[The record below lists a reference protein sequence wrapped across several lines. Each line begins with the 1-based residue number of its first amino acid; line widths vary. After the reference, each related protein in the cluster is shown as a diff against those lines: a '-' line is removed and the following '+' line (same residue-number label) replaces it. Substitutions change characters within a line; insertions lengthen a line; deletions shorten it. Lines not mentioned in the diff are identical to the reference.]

1 MRRKKWTG
9 FVLTL
14 ALGAILAG
22 CAPLGSAQTIKSI
35 QSVQNN
41 LSSYKT
47 QATMTVRLQDA
58 VQRYFVETWYRSPD
72 QYRIALGND
81 ARDISQIIVHNAQ
94 GIYIISPSTKKV
106 IQFQGDWAEKQGQLY
121 LYHILLNRIL
131 SVQNPDIARKD
142 KLLTFTLPADSVS
155 PLVSTQRIVLDE
167 GSFAPRQVVLYGK
180 DKQAVITVDYLSF
193 QKGVTF
199 NANAFTPDQATTL
212 KSFDMPVSSI
222 EEGFGVIDPSW
233 VPQGDDVASET
244 ESAGIVFVRYGGPYP
259 FTLAET
265 RPDGQSIDVG
275 QGSLV
280 TLYGLPAVMT
290 GTGPLHQLYWFN
302 HGVEFQ
308 LTSSMPVSDLVHVAE
323 STVETMGK

>member
-14 ALGAILAG
+14 TLGAILAG
-22 CAPLGSAQTIKSI
+22 CAPLGSAQMIKSI
-35 QSVQNN
+35 QNVQSS

-58 VQRYFVETWYRSPD
+58 VQRYYVETWYQSPN

-81 ARDISQIIVHNAQ
+81 AHDISQIIVHNAQ

-121 LYHILLNRIL
+121 LYHTLLNRIL
-131 SVQNPDIARKD
+131 SVQNPDITSKD
-142 KLLTFTLPADSVS
+142 KLLTFTLPAESLS
-155 PLVSTQRIVLDE
+155 PLISTQRIVLDK
-167 GSFAPRQVVLYGK
+167 GSFAPKQVVLYDKG
-180 DKQAVITVDYLSF
+180 KQAVITVDYLSF

-222 EEGFGVIDPSW
+222 EEGFGVIDPTW
-233 VPQGDDVASET
+233 VPPGDEIASET
-244 ESAGIVFVRYGGPYP
+244 ESAGVVFVRYGGPHP
-259 FTLAET
+259 FTLAEE
-265 RPDGQSIDVG
+265 RPGSQSIDVG
-275 QGSLV
+275 QGNLV

-290 GTGPLHQLYWFN
+290 GAGSLHQLYWFD

-308 LTSSMPVSDLVHVAE
+308 MTSSMPVSDLIHVAE